1 MRTSFYKEEELRKI
15 GIKKYGRNVLISRK
29 ASIYSPE
36 RLTIGDNVR
45 IDDFCI
51 LSAGKGGI
59 HIGKYVHIAC
69 YCSLIGDSPIILD
82 DFSGLSSRVAV
93 YSSADDF
100 SGEAM
105 PHPTTPENFRKIL
118 SKPVVLNK
126 HVLVGTG
133 STILPGVNLGEGVA
147 VGAMSLVDKNCDSFW
162 IYIGIPA
169 KKLKERKRNLLRL
182 EKELLTEENQ
192 NRTI

>member
-1 MRTSFYKEEELRKI
+1 MSFLEVSELKAL
-15 GIKKYGRNVLISRK
+15 GFNSLGKKVLISRK
-29 ASIYSPE
+29 ASIYNPSKIS
-36 RLTIGDNVR
+36 IGDYTR

-51 LSAGKGGI
+51 LSAGEGGI

-69 YCSLIGDSPIILD
+69 YCSLIGDSPIILH
-82 DFSGLSSRVAV
+82 DFSGLSSRIAV
-93 YSSADDF
+93 YSSTDDF

-105 PHPTTPENFRKIL
+105 PHPTIPEKFRKVI
-118 SKPVVLNK
+118 SKPVVLDK

-147 VGAMSLVDKNCDSFW
+147 VGAMSLVDKNCDPFW

-169 KKLKERKRNLLRL
+169 KKLKERKRDLLRL
-182 EKELLTEENQ
+182 EKELLSEENQ
-192 NRTI
+192 GRAI